1 MKYFPL
7 KTRAALFAILAL
19 SACKKKEEPITIST
33 APVERRDITVSA
45 QANGTVEPINI
56 VEVKS
61 KASGQIVRM
70 PVDVG
75 SMVKPGDLLVQIDT
89 RDVQNQYNQ
98 AAADLRSAQIQ
109 AQVALTQRNRSRALY
124 AEKIITAQENEATI
138 IGYANAEASIVRAR
152 TNLDLAKQRLEDA
165 TVRAPV
171 SGTVIEK
178 PVSLGQVIT
187 SATSGASGGTTI
199 LKMADLTKVRMRAF
213 VNETDIGNVRP
224 GQAATVT
231 VDAYPD
237 RRFTGFVEK
246 VEPQAVVQQSVTM
259 FPVLVSLSNPDGSL
273 KPGMN
278 GEVLMIIE
286 QRIGVLAIPS
296 DAVRTMREIA
306 TVAPTMGLNPDSV
319 TAQMRAAR
327 GARGGNRGGA
337 ASSTPSTQ
345 SGAARNGGAGMSD
358 SARAA
363 RRAQWMQNGGDT
375 SRRGMRAGGDSARRG
390 QFGQRGGTGQFPGG
404 GAGGGQFGV
413 SRGTLNVVFV
423 KKDGKFAAKPVR
435 TGVSDFDYTEVVSG
449 LVEGEQ
455 VALLAAAA
463 MEAQRQA
470 RNEQIR
476 SRAGGVPGMQ
486 QTPPAGT
493 GAGARG
499 AGGAGGGPGP
509 NR

>member
-1 MKYFPL
+1 MIFRKFKSKPSQPMNYFTL
-7 KTRAALFAILAL
+7 KTRAALLAVLIL
-19 SACKKKEEPITIST
+19 SACSKEEEPIVIET
-33 APVERRDITVSA
+33 AAVERRDITVSA
-45 QANGTVEPINI
+45 QATGTVEPINV

-61 KASGQIVRM
+61 KASGQVVRM

-75 SMVKPGDLLVQIDT
+75 SLVKAGDLLVQIDT

-98 AAADLRSAQIQ
+98 ALADLQSAQIQ
-109 AQVALTQRNRSRALY
+109 AQVTLTQRNRSRALI

-138 IGYANAEASIVRAR
+138 LNYASAQASVVRAR

-171 SGTVIEK
+171 GGTVIAK

-199 LKMADLTKVRMRAF
+199 LNMADLTKVRMRAF
-213 VNETDIGNVRP
+213 VNETDIGSVRA
-224 GQAATVT
+224 GQIATVT

-237 RRFTGFVEK
+237 RRFTGVVEQI
-246 VEPQAVVQQSVTM
+246 EPQAVVQQSVTM

-278 GEVLMIIE
+278 GEVLMIME
-286 QRIGVLAIPS
+286 QRLGVLAIPS
-296 DAVRTMREIA
+296 DAVRSIREVT
-306 TVAPTMGLNPDSV
+306 TVAPTLGLNPDSV
-319 TAQMRAAR
+319 RAQLQAAR
-327 GARGGNRGGA
+327 GGGSGFGGRRGATA
-337 ASSTPSTQ
+337 ASSTA
-345 SGAARNGGAGMSD
+345 SGQGRANTRRGGAGLSD

-363 RRAQWMQNGGDT
+363 RRAQRMQGGAAQ
-375 SRRGMRAGGDSARRG
+375 AGGPAG
-390 QFGQRGGTGQFPGG
+390 ATGQMGGG
-404 GAGGGQFGV
+404 GAQFGGG
-413 SRGTLNVVFV
+413 GTMNIVFT
-423 KKDGKFAAKPVR
+423 KKDGKFSPKMVR

-463 MEAQRQA
+463 LEAQRQQ
-470 RNEQIR
+470 RNER
-476 SRAGGVPGMQ
+476 LRTSGPGALTGLRQ
-486 QTPPAGT
+486 QAPAT
-493 GAGARG
+493 GAGA
-499 AGGAGGGPGP
+499 APGGGGGGNP

>member
-1 MKYFPL
+1 MVIN
-7 KTRAALFAILAL
+7 TAA
-19 SACKKKEEPITIST
+19 
-33 APVERRDITVSA
+33 VERRDITVSA

-75 SMVKPGDLLVQIDT
+75 TMVKPGDLLVQIDT

-98 AAADLRSAQIQ
+98 AAADLRSSQIQ
-109 AQVALTQRNRSRALY
+109 AQVALTQRNRSRSLF
-124 AEKIITAQENEATI
+124 AEKIITAQENESAI
-138 IGYANAEASIVRAR
+138 ISYANAEASIVRAR

-199 LKMADLTKVRMRAF
+199 LRMADLTKVRMRAF

-224 GQAATVT
+224 GQVATVT

-237 RRFTGFVEK
+237 RRFTGTVEQ

-286 QRIGVLAIPS
+286 QRLGVLAIPS
-296 DAVRTMREIA
+296 EAVRSMREVA
-306 TVAPTMGLNPDSV
+306 TVAPTLGLNPDSV
-319 TAQMRAAR
+319 VAQMRA
-327 GARGGNRGGA
+327 GRGGRGGA
-337 ASSTPSTQ
+337 AN
-345 SGAARNGGAGMSD
+345 AGGAGAAAAGARGISD
-358 SARAA
+358 SARVA
-363 RRAQWMQNGGDT
+363 RRAQRGQGGDT
-375 SRRGMRAGGDSARRG
+375 ARRGRRTGGGGGGGGGGDSSRRG
-390 QFGQRGGTGQFPGG
+390 QFAAGAGTGAPSA
-404 GAGGGQFGV
+404 GAGGSGA
-413 SRGTLNVVFV
+413 RGTLNVVFT
-423 KKDGKFAAKPVR
+423 KADGKFEAKAVR
-435 TGVSDFDYTEVVSG
+435 TGVSDFDYTEIVSG
-449 LVEGEQ
+449 VVEGEQ
-455 VALLAAAA
+455 VALLAVAAL
-463 MEAQRQA
+463 EAQRQQ
-470 RNEQIR
+470 RLDQIR
-476 SRAGGVPGMQ
+476 SRVGGVPGMQ
-486 QTPPAGT
+486 QTPAAGAA
-493 GAGARG
+493 GGARG
-499 AGGAGGGPGP
+499 GGGGGGGGP